1 MSKQQIRRFND
12 GILFVFEGEVEML
25 LQQREQE
32 LPERGV
38 SSYVLRHPDDRS
50 IDTMRRFHDAVQYSI
65 PIGHSVQYSSGGAWS
80 ALTDVIWQGLDGL
93 DIEFVDVVW
102 KDADLVAEVSLPT
115 LTHGILFLVRAFE
128 RVQKEYGARH
138 DLFHRIIL
146 TSKNR
151 DKFQDWF
158 IES

>member
-1 MSKQQIRRFND
+1 MRRIND
-12 GILFVFEGEVEML
+12 GILFVSEGEVDEL
-25 LQQREQE
+25 LQQRERE
-32 LPERGV
+32 FSKRGV
-38 SSYVLRHPDDRS
+38 SAHILQHPDKHPVDS
-50 IDTMRRFHDAVQYSI
+50 MQRFFVAIQNSLPIGHTVQYS
-65 PIGHSVQYSSGGAWS
+65 WD

-151 DKFQDWF
+151 DKFKDWF